1 MAASVAQLAR
11 HLERLKPGAPHAEPD
26 AALLDRFVRRRDEAA
41 FAALVARH
49 GPMVWRLCRRTLADA
64 HAAEDAFQATFFVLA
79 TRAGSVRRGDALAS
93 WLYGVAVRVA
103 RKARAAGA

>member
-11 HLERLKPGAPHAEPD
+11 HLQRLKPPGPETEPD
-26 AALLDRFVRRRDEAA
+26 AALLDRFVRRRYEEA

-64 HAAEDAFQATFFVLA
+64 HAA
-79 TRAGSVRRGDALAS
+79 
-93 WLYGVAVRVA
+93 
-103 RKARAAGA
+103 